1 MWTVASKQG
10 GHVSQP
16 PITFRTYSY
25 TLRTIYYYNEVV
37 QISERDRNGEEE
49 HWRSWSGGLGE
60 GRAKDR
66 GGP

>member
-60 GRAKDR
+60 GRTKDR